1 MIKLP
6 KVFFFDDDESN
17 LKFYSKN
24 FENSFLV
31 KCLQNP
37 HHFKEALQDDV
48 CAILIDVIMPIMG
61 GVELYDVIKAD
72 PHYNGCPIIFI
83 SGSSSEVSK
92 LNAINIGAQDFLTR
106 TMSKDEMIS
115 RINNKIDFFRNNRQ
129 VFKLGSVKVN
139 TAELKVYFSNEKM
152 ELTLTEIKVMKFL
165 IKEFPKISSREEI
178 NHEVWPDQI
187 VLPTTLN
194 THLSNLRHK
203 FPKWEY
209 EIQFIKSKGIE
220 LVLKDQAVSL

>member
-1 MIKLP
+1 MITLP
-6 KVFFFDDDESN
+6 KVFLFDDDESN
-17 LKFYSKN
+17 LKLYSKN
-24 FENSFLV
+24 FDDSFLV

-37 HHFKEALQDDV
+37 HHFKEALQDDA
-48 CAILIDVIMPIMG
+48 CAILVDVIMPIMG
-61 GVELYDVIKAD
+61 GVELYEIIKAD
-72 PHYNGCPIIFI
+72 PNYNGCPIIFI
-83 SGSSSEVSK
+83 SGSSSEETK

-139 TAELKVYFSNEKM
+139 TSELKVYFSNEKM
-152 ELTLTEIKVMKFL
+152 ELTLTELKVMKFL
-165 IKEFPKISSREEI
+165 IKEFPKLSSREEI
-178 NHEVWPDQI
+178 NQEVWPDQI

-194 THLSNLRHK
+194 THLSNLRNK

-209 EIQFIKSKGIE
+209 DILMVKSKGVGLALKE
-220 LVLKDQAVSL
+220 QSLV